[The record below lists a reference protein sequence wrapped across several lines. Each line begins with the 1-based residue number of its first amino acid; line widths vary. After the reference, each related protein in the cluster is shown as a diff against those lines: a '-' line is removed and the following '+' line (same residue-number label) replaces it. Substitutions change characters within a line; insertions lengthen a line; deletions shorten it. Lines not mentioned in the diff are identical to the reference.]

1 MATITG
7 TSGNDTLTGT
17 ASDDT
22 ITGLAGFDSLS
33 GLDGNDLLDGGDDDD
48 ILNGGNGN
56 DTLLGGNGF
65 DLMLQ
70 SPGNDV
76 IDGGADRD
84 RLSFTAT
91 GITYGGSLGVNVN
104 LATGVSDAGG
114 GNIATISSI
123 EIVIGTAGDDLFT
136 GGDPSHLIPDS
147 LGNTANE
154 VFRPLGG
161 NDTIIGG
168 DPTDGFVTQVQYST
182 NTSAQPVTVNLGAG
196 VASDG
201 FGGTDTLVNVSRVIG
216 GAGDDVLIGGSLG
229 RSSPT
234 RTFFEIL
241 IGNDGN
247 DTLDGGDSYYGGVM
261 GSDRADYS
269 SSPGS
274 VIANLGTTA
283 IVVGSETVE
292 GGTARDGRGYTDTL
306 IDINGVFAGGADDT
320 LVGGPDNDQFAGGGG
335 NDTIDGGA
343 GRDQVRY
350 QGDPGAVI
358 VNLSSANLVVGA
370 VTVAGGTARD
380 GYGDTDTLIN
390 VELAFGSSF
399 DDYLRGSDDAGT
411 VEIFEGAAGNDI
423 IDGGAGIDF
432 ATYGRTPYAFGGV
445 NISIANGSGTV
456 NDNLGG
462 TDTLINIEG
471 IQGSNWNDT
480 LAGGAGEQWFRGRGG
495 DDTIDGGA
503 GNDWVSYRPDPAGV
517 TVNLATGTATD
528 GFDGP
533 GGVLALGGMDTLIA
547 IENVEGSDFA
557 DALIG
562 DASANELRGLDD
574 DDTLQG
580 GAGNDTLNGGA
591 GFDAAVFSGNR
602 SDYTISATTFGYTV
616 SGPDGN
622 DTLIEIEQAQF
633 GDMTVTLDVNF
644 VADEVITGTD
654 GNDTLVGGDTSDLI
668 QGGAGNDVLIGN
680 AGDDVLD
687 GGPGADTMEGGAGND
702 TYFVD
707 DVGDE
712 VIEVENETEPA
723 LALTSVGE
731 GLPSIAVLDGF
742 IDTVIAA
749 IDYSLANVAFVEN
762 VTLAGTAVAA
772 TGNELDNLLIGNA
785 LHNTLTGGAGDDTLD
800 GAAGADSAVFSGN
813 RAGYTID
820 AGGAQ
825 FTVSGADGTD
835 TLVNIERLQFD
846 DIKLAFDLAPGE
858 AAGNTIRIIGAAFD
872 APAIAQHPNWV
883 KTGLDLFDSG
893 LSMQAVSELVVQ
905 ILNMSNTDF
914 VTSVYTNVVGA
925 APSESVRDGFVALLQ
940 GSGGGMTQAELLV
953 LAANTGVNANNIDLV
968 GLQQSGVEFA

>member
-91 GITYGGSLGVNVN
+91 GITYGGSVGVNVN

-114 GNIATISSI
+114 GNVASISSI
-123 EIVIGTAGDDLFT
+123 ELVIGTAGNDTFT
-136 GGDPSHLIPDS
+136 GGDPSL
-147 LGNTANE
+147 LLLFAAGVTTVEA
-154 VFRPLGG
+154 FRPLGG
-161 NDTIIGG
+161 DDTIVGG
-168 DPTDGFVTQVQYST
+168 DPLQGFRTRVEYNT
-182 NTSAQPVTVNLGAG
+182 NSAAQPVIVNLGAG
-196 VASDG
+196 TASDG
-201 FGGTDTLVNVSRVIG
+201 LGGTDTLINVSNVFG
-216 GAGDDVLIGGSLG
+216 GAGNDLLIGGGGG
-229 RSSPT
+229 RSNVNL
-234 RTFFEIL
+234 TFLEAL
-241 IGNDGN
+241 RGNAGN
-247 DTLDGGDSYYGGVM
+247 DTLDGGDSFYGGPM
-261 GSDRADYS
+261 GSDRAEYNAD
-269 SSPGS
+269 PGP
-274 VIANLGTTA
+274 VIANLGTDP
-283 IVVGSETVE
+283 IVVGSDTVL
-292 GGTARDGRGYTDTL
+292 GGTVRDGFGFTDTL
-306 IDINGVFAGGADDT
+306 IDINRVDGSAHADT
-320 LVGGPDNDQFAGGGG
+320 LVGGDLKDEFTGNEGDDYIDGGGGSDLARFDGDAGAIVNLSATALVVGAVTVAAGTAHDGFGGIDTLISIERISGSAFDDYIRGSDVASTTEVFQGQEG

-343 GRDQVRY
+343 GIDF
-350 QGDPGAVI
+350 ASW
-358 VNLSSANLVVGA
+358 SSFPV
-370 VTVAGGTARD
+370 VAGGVNLFIANGGGVVSD
-380 GYGDTDTLIN
+380 GYG
-390 VELAFGSSF
+390 
-399 DDYLRGSDDAGT
+399 
-411 VEIFEGAAGNDI
+411 
-423 IDGGAGIDF
+423 
-432 ATYGRTPYAFGGV
+432 
-445 NISIANGSGTV
+445 
-456 NDNLGG
+456 G
-462 TDTLINIEG
+462 TDALINIEG
-471 IQGSNWNDT
+471 LEGSNGNDT
-480 LAGGAGEQWFRGRGG
+480 LAGGAGDQWFRGRGG
-495 DDTIDGGA
+495 NDTIDGGA

-517 TVNLATGTATD
+517 TVNLATGIAAD
-528 GFDGP
+528 GWNGPDGS
-533 GGVLALGGMDTLIA
+533 LALGGTDTLIS
-547 IENVEGSDFA
+547 IENVEGSAFA
-557 DALIG
+557 DTLIG
-562 DASANELRGLDD
+562 DAGANELRGREG
-574 DDTLQG
+574 DDTLTG
-580 GAGNDTLNGGA
+580 GGGDDTLNGGA
-591 GFDAAVFSGNR
+591 GIDTAVYSGNR
-602 SDYTISATTFGYTV
+602 GDYTIGATSFGYTV
-616 SGPDGN
+616 SGPEGN
-622 DTLIEIEQAQF
+622 DTLIGIETLQF
-633 GDMTVTLDVNF
+633 ADTTVALDVNF
-644 VADEVITGTD
+644 AVDEVITGTD
-654 GNDTLVGGDTSDLI
+654 ANDTLVGGDGNDLI
-668 QGGAGNDVLIGN
+668 LGGAGDDVLIGN
-680 AGDDVLD
+680 DGDDVLD
-687 GGPGADTMEGGAGND
+687 GGLGADRMEGGPGND

-712 VIEVENETEPA
+712 VIEVENETGQA
-723 LALTSVGE
+723 LAFTSVGE